1 MLAYGFLNL
10 INLYEKLT
18 VELYDWIS
26 SGHEDASSGM
36 ALTSSIQ
43 SSLCNPLSLDG
54 VSETQQVDILITQQW
69 LQATMWRLNVNHCLP
84 KLTGSQG
91 MLPFHLPILV
101 GRSVMEVLTSVSQ
114 SSIDSQG
121 IGMVGWND
129 RTIFMLICANEP
141 PLRRSKSFST
151 SVCALEM
158 WPALYILPMPRVLR
172 RRRLIPKSCCGE
184 S

>member
-10 INLYEKLT
+10 INLHEKLT

-43 SSLCNPLSLDG
+43 SSLCSPLSLDG

-69 LQATMWRLNVNHCLP
+69 LQATMWRLTVNHCLP
-84 KLTGSQG
+84 KLPGSQG
-91 MLPFHLPILV
+91 MLPFHLPISV
-101 GRSVMEVLTSVSQ
+101 GKSVMEVLTSVSQ
-114 SSIDSQG
+114 SSIDSHG

-129 RTIFMLICANEP
+129 SDHIHTIFVLTNP
-141 PLRRSKSFST
+141 RRVGAKTF
-151 SVCALEM
+151 
-158 WPALYILPMPRVLR
+158 R
-172 RRRLIPKSCCGE
+172 RRYVRWRCGPL
-184 S
+184 SAFSQCLACYTINR